1 MNNKAGVKRSQA
13 SVHSGWT
20 AQPELLFLVR
30 GVEVRAPF
38 DPHRR
43 FFPCSSFHSSSQ
55 VFSPS
60 LHPSLTSLFTRTLLP
75 GSVCVLSPR
84 PRVKH
89 GGKEKERKLWR
100 LFFFS
105 SFVWGIVSHP
115 DIKENESS
123 HRGHRRCLRRITG
136 LSGFLN
142 QGGFAA
148 LFFFFQGFFA
158 ISAKTFQKLSRR
170 DLEKSI
176 KVLLKPADFLL

>member
-123 HRGHRRCLRRITG
+123 HRGHRRCLCRITG

-148 LFFFFQGFFA
+148 LFFFFSKA
-158 ISAKTFQKLSRR
+158 SLRSRQKLFKNFP
-170 DLEKSI
+170 DATLK
-176 KVLLKPADFLL
+176 KVSKCC